1 MPTDSSKGQTPVY
14 KSQLEQH
21 VSALLAKQA
30 RLDLTVGERASANQ
44 TLGGVYMELGKY
56 DDALENYGTALEA
69 LESEYGKKHF
79 KVAQALN
86 NMGTVY

>member
-1 MPTDSSKGQTPVY
+1 
-14 KSQLEQH
+14 
-21 VSALLAKQA
+21 
-30 RLDLTVGERASANQ
+30 
-44 TLGGVYMELGKY
+44 MELGKY